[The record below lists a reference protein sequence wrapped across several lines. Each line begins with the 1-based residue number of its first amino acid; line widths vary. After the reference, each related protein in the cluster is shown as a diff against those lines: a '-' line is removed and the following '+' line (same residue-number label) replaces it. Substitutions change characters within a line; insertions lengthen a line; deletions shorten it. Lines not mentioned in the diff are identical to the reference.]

1 MHLQC
6 NHTSVVH
13 LAQSAKVRLH
23 HPQARL
29 GPMTFLFG
37 EGIGLKDAA
46 YLVMASM
53 QSSLFIS
60 KEAM

>member
-1 MHLQC
+1 
-6 NHTSVVH
+6 
-13 LAQSAKVRLH
+13 
-23 HPQARL
+23 
-29 GPMTFLFG
+29 MTFLFG